1 MDIDF
6 TAIGTVAGVGFVAAV
21 GLVLVYTLGLRL
33 LGTGQPD
40 DAGGER
46 TQYSEETPR
55 SGHTPPAALA
65 GAVLCC
71 ASRCASPPCWR
82 ASGSRSPSST
92 EDVPS
97 QNTRDGWWYRAYL
110 VRTSDQV
117 RPVPPGTPVP
127 TRYARNRPAPPRLG

>member
-40 DAGGER
+40 DVGGER

-65 GAVLCC
+65 GAVLCFALC
-71 ASRCASPPCWR
+71 IAAVLAGIWLTIP
-82 ASGSRSPSST
+82 
-92 EDVPS
+92 
-97 QNTRDGWWYRAYL
+97 QFH
-110 VRTSDQV
+110 
-117 RPVPPGTPVP
+117 
-127 TRYARNRPAPPRLG
+127 